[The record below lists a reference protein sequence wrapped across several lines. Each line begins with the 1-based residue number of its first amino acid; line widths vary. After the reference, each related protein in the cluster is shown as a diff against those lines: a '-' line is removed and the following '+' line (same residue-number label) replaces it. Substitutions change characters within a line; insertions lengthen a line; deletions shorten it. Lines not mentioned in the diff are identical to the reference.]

1 MLRSWASFSLVFQ
14 LQISKTT
21 IKFNIVLSI
30 FSKMCDYKKRLFK
43 SDLHVVAINVFNWGC
58 YTWWIKVSSGFPLIY
73 CHRNY
78 QNAAS
83 DERKE
88 KKNILP
94 VSTFR
99 CIYVRI
105 KSFINSTLNRCFS
118 WWSHRTSHAVGL
130 KSQPCWLEALIA
142 FLGIQAAFKKRSS
155 DKKILTFP
163 SGFLFLMFIK
173 RMPSHLL
180 IFLLLPLPRRY
191 FAITRCVS
199 WNKSM

>member
-1 MLRSWASFSLVFQ
+1 MFLIEAVTPGGSRFQVVFHWSIAIETTKMLLLMRGR
-14 LQISKTT
+14 K
-21 IKFNIVLSI
+21 K
-30 FSKMCDYKKRLFK
+30 KKR
-43 SDLHVVAINVFNWGC
+43 
-58 YTWWIKVSSGFPLIY
+58 
-73 CHRNY
+73 
-78 QNAAS
+78 
-83 DERKE
+83 
-88 KKNILP
+88 ILP